1 MKAKLNKIGYLFAKL
16 KQRLITH
23 NTETISNYFR
33 LCGVKIG
40 KNCNICGYISINEP
54 ELLEIKNDVVIS
66 SGVTFITHDH
76 SINKV
81 TDKGSNLFGKIEIGN
96 NCFIGQQSIILY
108 GVKLADNII
117 VGAGSVVTKSFDSS
131 NIIIAGNPARKIG
144 TWDEFKD
151 KYESKAAFRSELDI
165 IINGNS
171 DKIIIKN

>member
-1 MKAKLNKIGYLFAKL
+1 M
-16 KQRLITH
+16 
-23 NTETISNYFR
+23 
-33 LCGVKIG
+33 
-40 KNCNICGYISINEP
+40 
-54 ELLEIKNDVVIS
+54 LEIKNDVVIS

-144 TWDEFKD
+144 TWDEFKVT
-151 KYESKAAFRSELDI
+151 AP
-165 IINGNS
+165 
-171 DKIIIKN
+171 